1 MSALA
6 LFALTLALA
15 PEPLLRDPQAKA
27 AFDAA
32 QEAFEAKDYAEA
44 SKQLERAYMLEPELD
59 LLYPW
64 AQAERN
70 LGRCESA
77 IDLYQKFIDG
87 GPNQRMIDAANQN
100 IARCEE
106 SLAAEGTA
114 EPVPE
119 PAPQTDDEPP
129 PPRVDPVRDDGPAP
143 AKPVGRDVAGGV
155 LVGLGGAAIITGAVL
170 LGIAG
175 KQAKATADAND
186 NSTYLDMRDHAKTL
200 NGAGIGVL
208 VTGGVLVVA
217 GAVRYGVLARRRKG
231 GEVAM
236 GWNGTGV
243 TLAGRF

>member
-15 PEPLLRDPQAKA
+15 PEPLLRDPQARA

-129 PPRVDPVRDDGPAP
+129 PPRVDPARDEEPAA

>member
-15 PEPLLRDPQAKA
+15 PEPLLRDPQARA

-32 QEAFEAKDYAEA
+32 QEAFAAKDYAEA

-87 GPNQRMIDAANQN
+87 GPNQRMIDTANQN

-106 SLAAEGTA
+106 SLAAAGAA
-114 EPVPE
+114 EPEPE
-119 PAPQTDDEPP
+119 PPPQTDDDDDASWFGVPSSAP
-129 PPRVDPVRDDGPAP
+129 NGNGRGSNSACMNSPRAAGPNS
-143 AKPVGRDVAGGV
+143 
-155 LVGLGGAAIITGAVL
+155 GAASSSA
-170 LGIAG
+170 
-175 KQAKATADAND
+175 
-186 NSTYLDMRDHAKTL
+186 SDHPVPLK
-200 NGAGIGVL
+200 
-208 VTGGVLVVA
+208 
-217 GAVRYGVLARRRKG
+217 
-231 GEVAM
+231 
-236 GWNGTGV
+236 
-243 TLAGRF
+243 